1 MARSLLPFHYHAT
14 AAAQQLLG
22 GALPRVAML
31 AIRTVIKNRK
41 SVEVAHQQL
50 SYRGHAIA
58 LASRVTASGDL
69 VVEIDIGDPRLAHHV
84 VLEDDF
90 RAASRDARD
99 RDTKQ
104 REAERKLR
112 QRRW

>member
-14 AAAQQLLG
+14 TEAQQLLG
-22 GALPRVAML
+22 SALPRVAAL
-31 AIRTVIKNRK
+31 AVRTVIKNRK

-50 SYRGHAIA
+50 NYRGHAIA
-58 LASRVTASGDL
+58 LASRVTANGDL
-69 VVEIDIGDPRLAHHV
+69 VVEIDLGDPRLAHHV

-90 RAASRDARD
+90 RTASREARE

-104 REAERKLR
+104 READRKLR